1 MPSAIKFDAN
11 AAPPQWTNGSDQTIE
26 KGTQVRLK
34 IKGLRGE
41 ISQIFA
47 IATIKEV
54 RPLPNFIHCALSN
67 WHIGL
72 PRVCILAKIATDK
85 NADSCHLVPYLQSE
99 DLLSRY
105 VRR

>member
-1 MPSAIKFDAN
+1 MMPSAIKFDAN

-54 RPLPNFIHCALSN
+54 IPWPCSFCYIVSNSYSGLSRVRMVAQATVNLDANNHHSSPLPSI
-67 WHIGL
+67 
-72 PRVCILAKIATDK
+72 
-85 NADSCHLVPYLQSE
+85 
-99 DLLSRY
+99 
-105 VRR
+105 

>member
-54 RPLPNFIHCALSN
+54 IILSPCFLVAL
-67 WHIGL
+67 
-72 PRVCILAKIATDK
+72 ILTYI
-85 NADSCHLVPYLQSE
+85 
-99 DLLSRY
+99 
-105 VRR
+105 